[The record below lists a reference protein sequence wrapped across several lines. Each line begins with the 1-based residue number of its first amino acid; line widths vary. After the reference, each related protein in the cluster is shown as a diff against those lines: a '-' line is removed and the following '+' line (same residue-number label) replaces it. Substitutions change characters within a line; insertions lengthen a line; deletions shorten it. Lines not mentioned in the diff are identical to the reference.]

1 YAFDDIGNRVG
12 TGAGGDEN
20 GLNLRWALYAANEL
34 NQYWSNTVPAAV
46 DVLGVSLATSAVQV
60 NGLAAYRKGEYFRK
74 ELPVDNSGGPVWTN
88 VTVTAAGQSAVSG
101 HAAVAPALQGFSY
114 DLDGNLT
121 QDGLWV
127 YTWDGENRLVAVE
140 SVWGVAEAGRRRVDF
155 GYDAQ
160 GRRVEQ
166 VVSGWDGQGWGY
178 VPQSTN
184 RFVYD
189 GWNLVAVLD
198 GNNAPLL
205 SFTWGTD
212 LSGSVQGA
220 GGVGG
225 LSSLTVHT
233 GPNAGRYFYAYDGN
247 GNVMA
252 LVSAADGSVAARYEY
267 GPFGE
272 LIRATGPMAKANPFR
287 FSTRYQDEETG
298 LVYYGHRYYD
308 PSTGRWPNRD
318 PLANGGV
325 LPMVVRPPARFRMQ
339 PWERIEGPNLYTYAL
354 NDPIN
359 FVDINGLWT
368 RGFGFTFS
376 YGFGIGGSVSIGFY
390 WGKDEQTGAKSMGLL
405 VTPGLGAGFP
415 PNIFVGGFY
424 QKTNAKCVNQLKGLG
439 YQMGAGGGEGVGGGA
454 DLVGGS
460 GYQGFDVQGGATFG
474 SPIEGHALGTLT
486 FGWDNDKQFGQ

>member
-1 YAFDDIGNRVG
+1 
-12 TGAGGDEN
+12 
-20 GLNLRWALYAANEL
+20 
-34 NQYWSNTVPAAV
+34 
-46 DVLGVSLATSAVQV
+46 
-60 NGLAAYRKGEYFRK
+60 
-74 ELPVDNSGGPVWTN
+74 
-88 VTVTAAGQSAVSG
+88 
-101 HAAVAPALQGFSY
+101 
-114 DLDGNLT
+114 
-121 QDGLWV
+121 
-127 YTWDGENRLVAVE
+127 
-140 SVWGVAEAGRRRVDF
+140 
-155 GYDAQ
+155 
-160 GRRVEQ
+160 
-166 VVSGWDGQGWGY
+166 
-178 VPQSTN
+178 
-184 RFVYD
+184 
-189 GWNLVAVLD
+189 
-198 GNNAPLL
+198 
-205 SFTWGTD
+205 
-212 LSGSVQGA
+212 
-220 GGVGG
+220 
-225 LSSLTVHT
+225 
-233 GPNAGRYFYAYDGN
+233 
-247 GNVMA
+247 MA
-252 LVSAADGSVAARYEY
+252 RAIAADGSGAARYEY

-272 LIRATGPMAKANPFR
+272 VLRATGPMAEINPFR
-287 FSTRYQDEETG
+287 SSTKYHDDETG
-298 LVYYGHRYYD
+298 LVYYGYRYYD